1 MRSTLALR
9 PEYLTLNSNI
19 QNGISLHIIV
29 TAWGLRKP
37 HIVVLLTLYKS
48 DLLMFSDLCRALG
61 TRRTPW
67 VNAVLEELKEWG
79 LITETRIKR
88 FRIFTLTEKG
98 RSLAEKLMEIFQPP

>member
-1 MRSTLALR
+1 MRYILS
-9 PEYLTLNSNI
+9 
-19 QNGISLHIIV
+19 
-29 TAWGLRKP
+29 LRKP
-37 HIVVLLTLYKS
+37 HVVVLLSLYKYEK
-48 DLLMFSDLCRALG
+48 LMFSDLCRALG

-98 RSLAEKLMEIFQPP
+98 KYLVERF

>member
-1 MRSTLALR
+1 MRYILS
-9 PEYLTLNSNI
+9 
-19 QNGISLHIIV
+19 
-29 TAWGLRKP
+29 LRKP
-37 HIVVLLTLYKS
+37 HIVVLLSLYKYEK
-48 DLLMFSDLCRALG
+48 LMFSDLCRALG

-98 RSLAEKLMEIFQPP
+98 KYLVERF